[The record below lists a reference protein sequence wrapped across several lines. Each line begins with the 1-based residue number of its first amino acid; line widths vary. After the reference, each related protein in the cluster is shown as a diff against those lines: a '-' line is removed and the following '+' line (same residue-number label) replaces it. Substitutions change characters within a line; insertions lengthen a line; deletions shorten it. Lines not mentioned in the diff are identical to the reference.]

1 MADQAIYAPYVVLD
15 ANGDPV
21 PGALATFYA
30 TGTLTIIDIYEDAA
44 ETILAENPVEA
55 DANGVLPQR
64 FFNGQAK
71 VVITTADAETL
82 HTIDPVAKSLGDIG
96 GAAQVSYAPTAL
108 VPVDTVQDAIDLL
121 ATQID
126 DMDGDFQP
134 LDGALTSLSGLSL
147 AQGDL
152 LYATAADTLARL
164 PKGTAGQTLRMN
176 AGATAPVWSAIQAG
190 VVVAQYTS
198 GTDGSAFPTGSF
210 AALQLNTE
218 LHDTIGMS
226 VGSNQ
231 ITLNNAGTYL
241 FMAKSVAYN
250 GSAGGRQA
258 QVRLYNVT
266 TTTALGVGQVTN
278 SAAATPMT
286 LECTLVLTLEA
297 NTVLEFQGIASGST
311 VLQCDAGSFG
321 TEIGNIVTILRLG

>member
-82 HTIDPVAKSLGDIG
+82 HTIDPVAKSLGESA
-96 GAAQVSYAPTAL
+96 GAAQVSYAATGL
-108 VPVDTVQDAIDLL
+108 VPVDNVQDAIDLL

-126 DMDGDFQP
+126 GMDGDAQP
-134 LDGALTSLSGLSL
+134 LDATLTSLSGLAL
-147 AQGDL
+147 VQGDTF
-152 LYATAADTLARL
+152 YATAADTVTRLA
-164 PKGTAGQTLRMN
+164 KGTAGRFLKMN
-176 AGATAPVWSAIQAG
+176 DAATAPTWGALEVGIFTAEYSSG
-190 VVVAQYTS
+190 V
-198 GTDGSAFPTGSF
+198 DGAAFPTGSF
-210 AALQLNTE
+210 AALELTTE
-218 LHDTIGMS
+218 RADNIGLT
-226 VGSNQ
+226 VASNQ
-231 ITLNNAGTYL
+231 ITFATAGTY
-241 FMAKSVAYN
+241 MITARSVAYN
-250 GSAGGRQA
+250 GSGGGRQA

-266 TTTALGVGQVTN
+266 TAAVIGVGQVTN
-278 SAAATPMT
+278 SAVATPMT
-286 LECTLVLTLEA
+286 LEVAAVATLA
-297 NTVLEFQGIASGST
+297 ASTVIEFQGIASGGT
-311 VLQCDAGSFG
+311 VLQCDAGGFG
-321 TEIGNIVTILRLG
+321 TEVGSIVTIQRIG